1 MTLKKNAKRILLIVL
16 VLVVAAGAGAVWYG
30 LSNRDDQS
38 SPQSSAKT
46 PKPLQVEVQP
56 VRRGEIVQ
64 RLELSGEV
72 VATDSVVIAATKE
85 GPIEY
90 CPWREGDQVKGPS
103 REGET
108 VIPGE
113 RLVEISREV
122 HRAEVQTTEATLTV
136 ARARLADLKAGA
148 RPEEVQK
155 AEANVRRWQA
165 TLAEARRTHE
175 RQEQLIA
182 DDFTSQQSVDQAR
195 ERMEVGEA
203 ELSAAQETLRM
214 LKAGP
219 TATEIAVQ
227 ESAVE
232 EAAARL
238 ALARAHLS
246 ECVVTAPFDG
256 VITAVHVRPGDL
268 ATPRSPLLEMYAPDS
283 LVIRFSVP
291 EAQGSA
297 VRPGLRLQ
305 ATLDALNGR
314 AFDAEITRVYPQLD
328 EAMRTRTVEARLTEP
343 AEIVPHMFA
352 RLKLELRRA
361 DDAVLVPAEAVL
373 AAPTGERYVF
383 VVNQGKA
390 HRQVIEP
397 GIEQERTI
405 QALSGLEPGQR
416 VVVAGQAALRDGQPV
431 RVPGEQPQGGGGAPG
446 GNREATDGSRPDV
459 GVSR

>member
-1 MTLKKNAKRILLIVL
+1 VTLKKNAKRILLIVL
-16 VLVVAAGAGAVWYG
+16 VLVVAAGAGAVWYS
-30 LSNRDDQS
+30 LSNQAAEL
-38 SPQSSAKT
+38 SPENSAKR
-46 PKPLQVEVQP
+46 PRPLQVEVQS
-56 VRRGEIVQ
+56 VQRGEIVQ
-64 RLELSGEV
+64 RLQLSGEV

-90 CPWREGDQVKGPS
+90 CPWRESDQVTGPS
-103 REGET
+103 REGDT

-113 RLVEISREV
+113 RLIEIDREV
-122 HRAEVQTTEATLTV
+122 HRAEVQTAEATLTV

-165 TLAEARRTHE
+165 TLAEARRSHE
-175 RQEQLIA
+175 RQEELIA

-195 ERMEVGEA
+195 ERMEVAQA
-203 ELSAAQETLRM
+203 ELAAAQETLRM

-227 ESAVE
+227 ESAVQ
-232 EAAARL
+232 EAAARR

-246 ECVVTAPFDG
+246 ECVMTAPFDG

-268 ATPRSPLLEMYAPDS
+268 ATPRSPLLEMYEPDS

-291 EAQGSA
+291 EAQASA
-297 VRPGLRLQ
+297 VRPGFRLEV
-305 ATLDALNGR
+305 TLDALNGR

-328 EAMRTRTVEARLTEP
+328 EAMRTRTVEAKLTEP

-373 AAPTGERYVF
+373 TAPTGERYVF

-390 HRQVIEP
+390 HRQIVEL
-397 GIEQERTI
+397 GIEQERTV
-405 QALSGLEPGQR
+405 QVLSGLEPGQH
-416 VVVAGQAALRDGQPV
+416 VVVAGQAALRDGQLV
-431 RVPGEQPQGGGGAPG
+431 RVPGEQPESGGGSLG
-446 GNREATDGSRPDV
+446 GNRQAPGDRRPDA
-459 GVSR
+459 GASR

>member
-1 MTLKKNAKRILLIVL
+1 MA
-16 VLVVAAGAGAVWYG
+16 VLVVAGAGAIWYG
-30 LSNRDDQS
+30 LSNRDSQS
-38 SPQSSAKT
+38 SPQNSGKK
-46 PKPLQVEVQP
+46 PKPLQVKVQP

-90 CPWREGDQVKGPS
+90 CPWREGDEVKGPH
-103 REGET
+103 REGEAVT
-108 VIPGE
+108 PGQK
-113 RLVEISREV
+113 LVEIDREV
-122 HRAEVQTTEATLTV
+122 HRAEARTAEADLDV
-136 ARARLADLKAGA
+136 ARAKLADLKAGA
-148 RPEEVQK
+148 RSEEIDQT
-155 AEANVRRWQA
+155 EASVRRWQA
-165 TLAEARRTHE
+165 TLAEARKSYE
-175 RQEQLIA
+175 RQKQLVA
-182 DDFTSQQSVDQAR
+182 DDFTSEQSVDQAR
-195 ERMEVGEA
+195 ERMEVAEA
-203 ELSAAQETLRM
+203 ELAAAREKLRM

-219 TATEIAVQ
+219 TETEIAVQ
-227 ESAVE
+227 ESAVKQA
-232 EAAARL
+232 EAKLDL
-238 ALARAHLS
+238 AKAHLA

-256 VITAVHVRPGDL
+256 VITAVHVRRGDL

-291 EAQGSA
+291 EAHGSA

-328 EAMRTRTVEARLTEP
+328 EAMRTRTVEAQLTEP

-373 AAPTGERYVF
+373 TAPTGERYVF

-390 HRQVIEP
+390 KRQVVEV
-397 GIEQERTI
+397 GIEEEDTI
-405 QALSGLEPGQR
+405 QVLGGLEPGQR

-431 RVPGEQPQGGGGAPG
+431 RAGGQGSSGTGKSQGGTQSKSEKSPANAG
-446 GNREATDGSRPDV
+446 DDQ
-459 GVSR
+459 

>member
-1 MTLKKNAKRILLIVL
+1 VTLKKNAKRILVIVA
-16 VLVVAAGAGAVWYG
+16 VLVVAGGAGAVWYG
-30 LSNRDDQS
+30 LSNQPAQS
-38 SPQSSAKT
+38 SPEGSSRK
-46 PKPLQVEVQP
+46 PRPLQVEVQP
-56 VRRGEIVQ
+56 VRRGAIVQ

-72 VATDSVVIAATKE
+72 LATDSVVIAATKE

-90 CPWREGDQVKGPS
+90 CPWREGDRVKGPR

-108 VIPGE
+108 VTPGD
-113 RLVEISREV
+113 RLVEIDREV
-122 HRAEVQTTEATLTV
+122 HRAEVLTAEAALAV
-136 ARARLADLKAGA
+136 ARARLADLNAGA

-175 RQEQLIA
+175 RQERLVA
-182 DDFTSQQSVDQAR
+182 DEFTSQQSVDQAR
-195 ERMEVGEA
+195 ERMDVAEA
-203 ELSAAQETLRM
+203 ELASARETLGM

-219 TATEIAVQ
+219 TETEIAVQ
-227 ESAVE
+227 MAAVE

-246 ECVVTAPFDG
+246 ECIVTAPFDG

-314 AFDAEITRVYPQLD
+314 AFDAEITRVYPQVD
-328 EAMRTRTVEARLTEP
+328 V
-343 AEIVPHMFA
+343 VPHMFA

-361 DDAVLVPAEAVL
+361 DDAVLVPAEAL
-373 AAPTGERYVF
+373 LTAPTGENFVF

-390 HRQVIEP
+390 QRRVIEL
-397 GIEQERTI
+397 GIEQEETI
-405 QALSGLEPGQR
+405 QVLSGLEAGQR

-431 RVPGEQPQGGGGAPG
+431 RAGGEQPGGGSRGSA
-446 GNREATDGSRPDV
+446 GSRQAPADARPDA
-459 GVSR
+459 GAGR

>member
-1 MTLKKNAKRILLIVL
+1 MTLKKNAKRILVIVA
-16 VLVVAAGAGAVWYG
+16 VLVVAGGAGAVWYG
-30 LSNRDDQS
+30 LSNQPAQS
-38 SPQSSAKT
+38 SPEGSSRK
-46 PKPLQVEVQP
+46 PRPLQVEVQP
-56 VRRGEIVQ
+56 VRRGAIVQ

-72 VATDSVVIAATKE
+72 LATDSVVIAATKE

-90 CPWREGDQVKGPS
+90 CPWREGDRVKGPR

-108 VIPGE
+108 VTPGD
-113 RLVEISREV
+113 RLVEIDREV
-122 HRAEVQTTEATLTV
+122 HRAEVLTAEAALAV
-136 ARARLADLKAGA
+136 ARARLADLNAGA

-175 RQEQLIA
+175 RQERLVA
-182 DDFTSQQSVDQAR
+182 DEFTSQQSVDQAR
-195 ERMEVGEA
+195 ERMDVAEA
-203 ELSAAQETLRM
+203 ELASARETLGM

-219 TATEIAVQ
+219 TETEIAVQ
-227 ESAVE
+227 MAAVE

-246 ECVVTAPFDG
+246 ECIVTAPFDG

-328 EAMRTRTVEARLTEP
+328 EAMRTRTVEAKLIDTVDV
-343 AEIVPHMFA
+343 VPHMFA

-361 DDAVLVPAEAVL
+361 DDAVLVPAEAL
-373 AAPTGERYVF
+373 LTAPTGENFVF

-390 HRQVIEP
+390 QRRVIEL
-397 GIEQERTI
+397 GIEQEETI
-405 QALSGLEPGQR
+405 QVLSGLEAGQR

-431 RVPGEQPQGGGGAPG
+431 RAGGEQPGGGSRGSA
-446 GNREATDGSRPDV
+446 GSRQAPADARPDA
-459 GVSR
+459 GAGR

>member
-1 MTLKKNAKRILLIVL
+1 MTLKKNVKRILPIMA
-16 VLVVAAGAGAVWYG
+16 VLVVAAGAAAVWFG
-30 LSNRDDQS
+30 LSNQAAQS
-38 SPQSSAKT
+38 SPQNSAKK
-46 PKPLQVEVQP
+46 PRPLQVEVHP
-56 VRRGEIVQ
+56 VQTGEIVQ

-90 CPWREGDQVKGPS
+90 CPWREGDEVKGPR

-108 VIPGE
+108 VAPGE
-113 RLVEISREV
+113 RLIEIDREV
-122 HRAEVQTTEATLTV
+122 HRAEVLTAEATLAV

-155 AEANVRRWQA
+155 AQANVRRWQA
-165 TLAEARRTHE
+165 TLAEARRSHE

-195 ERMEVGEA
+195 ERMEVAQA
-203 ELSAAQETLRM
+203 ELAAAQETLRM

-219 TATEIAVQ
+219 TETEIAVQ
-227 ESAVE
+227 ESAVK

-238 ALARAHLS
+238 ALANAHLS
-246 ECVVTAPFDG
+246 ECVMTAPFDG

-268 ATPRSPLLEMYAPDS
+268 ATPRSPLLEMYAPAS

-291 EAQGSA
+291 EAQASA
-297 VRPGLRLQ
+297 VRPGFRLGV
-305 ATLDALNGR
+305 TLDALNGR

-328 EAMRTRTVEARLTEP
+328 EAMRTRTVEAKLTEP

-373 AAPTGERYVF
+373 TAPTGERYVF
-383 VVNQGKA
+383 VANQGKA
-390 HRQVIEP
+390 HRQVVEV
-397 GIEQERTI
+397 GIEQDKTI
-405 QALSGLEPGQR
+405 QVLSGLQSGQR

-431 RVPGEQPQGGGGAPG
+431 RVPSQQPQGGQKGPG
-446 GNREATDGSRPDV
+446 GNRQTAGGARPDA
-459 GVSR
+459 GAAQ

>member
-1 MTLKKNAKRILLIVL
+1 MKRMLPIMA
-16 VLVVAAGAGAVWYG
+16 VLVVAAGAGVAWYG
-30 LSNRDDQS
+30 LSKQAAQS
-38 SPQSSAKT
+38 SPQNSGKK
-46 PKPLQVEVQP
+46 PRPLQVEVHP
-56 VRRGEIVQ
+56 VQRGEIVQ

-72 VATDSVVIAATKE
+72 VATDAVVIAATKE

-90 CPWREGDQVKGPS
+90 CPWREGDEVKGPH
-103 REGET
+103 REGEAVT
-108 VIPGE
+108 PGQK
-113 RLVEISREV
+113 LVEIDREV
-122 HRAEVQTTEATLTV
+122 HRAEVQTAEATLAV

-148 RPEEVQK
+148 RPEEIQK

-165 TLAEARRTHE
+165 TLAEARRSYE

-195 ERMEVGEA
+195 ERMEVAQA
-203 ELSAAQETLRM
+203 ELAAAQETLRM

-219 TATEIAVQ
+219 TETEIAVQ
-227 ESAVE
+227 ESAVK

-238 ALARAHLS
+238 ALANAHLS
-246 ECVVTAPFDG
+246 ECIVTAPFDG

-297 VRPGLRLQ
+297 VRPGLRLEV
-305 ATLDALNGR
+305 TLDALNGR

-328 EAMRTRTVEARLTEP
+328 EAMRTRTVEAKLTEP

-373 AAPTGERYVF
+373 TAPTGERYVF

-390 HRQVIEP
+390 HRQVVEV
-397 GIEQERTI
+397 GIEQEKTI
-405 QALSGLEPGQR
+405 QVLSGLQPGQR

-431 RVPGEQPQGGGGAPG
+431 RVPGEHPTGGAG
-446 GNREATDGSRPDV
+446 GPSGNQQATSGPRPDAGV
-459 GVSR
+459 GQ

>member
-1 MTLKKNAKRILLIVL
+1 
-16 VLVVAAGAGAVWYG
+16 
-30 LSNRDDQS
+30 
-38 SPQSSAKT
+38 
-46 PKPLQVEVQP
+46 
-56 VRRGEIVQ
+56 
-64 RLELSGEV
+64 
-72 VATDSVVIAATKE
+72 
-85 GPIEY
+85 
-90 CPWREGDQVKGPS
+90 PWREGDQVKGPR

-113 RLVEISREV
+113 RLVEIDREV
-122 HRAEVQTTEATLTV
+122 HRAELQAAEAILAV
-136 ARARLADLKAGA
+136 AQAKLADLKAGA

-165 TLAEARRTHE
+165 TLAEARRSHE

-195 ERMEVGEA
+195 ERMEVAQA
-203 ELSAAQETLRM
+203 ELASARETLRM

-219 TATEIAVQ
+219 TETEIAVQ
-227 ESAVE
+227 ESAVK

-238 ALARAHLS
+238 ALANAHLS
-246 ECVVTAPFDG
+246 ECVMTAPFDG

-291 EAQGSA
+291 EAQAAA
-297 VRPGLRLQ
+297 VRPGFRLEV
-305 ATLDALNGR
+305 TLDALNGP

-328 EAMRTRTVEARLTEP
+328 EAMRTRTVEAKLTES

-361 DDAVLVPAEAVL
+361 DDVVLVSAEAVL
-373 AAPTGERYVF
+373 TAPTGERYVF
-383 VVNQGKA
+383 VVNEGKA
-390 HRQVIEP
+390 HRQVVEV
-397 GIEQERTI
+397 GIEQDKTI
-405 QALSGLEPGQR
+405 QIVSGLEPGHW

-431 RVPGEQPQGGGGAPG
+431 RAGGEQPQGGGGGPG
-446 GNREATDGSRPDV
+446 GNTQATDDPRPDA
-459 GVSR
+459 GASR

>member
-1 MTLKKNAKRILLIVL
+1 MTLKKNSKRILLIVL
-16 VLVVAAGAGAVWYG
+16 VLFVAAGAGGVWYG
-30 LSNRDDQS
+30 LSNGYAQS
-38 SPQSSAKT
+38 SPQNSGKK
-46 PKPLQVEVQP
+46 PRPLQVEVQP

-90 CPWREGDQVKGPS
+90 CPWREGDTVTA
-103 REGET
+103 GEKL
-108 VIPGE
+108 I
-113 RLVEISREV
+113 EIDREV
-122 HRAEVQTTEATLTV
+122 HRAEARTAEADLAV
-136 ARARLADLKAGA
+136 ARAKLADLKAGA
-148 RPEEVQK
+148 RSEEIDK
-155 AEANVRRWQA
+155 AEASVRRWQA
-165 TLAEARRTHE
+165 TLAEARRSHE
-175 RQEQLIA
+175 RQKQLIA
-182 DDFTSQQSVDQAR
+182 DEFTSQQSVDQAR
-195 ERMEVGEA
+195 ERMEVAQA
-203 ELSAAQETLRM
+203 ELAAAQETLRM

-219 TATEIAVQ
+219 TETEIAVQ
-227 ESAVE
+227 ESAVKQA
-232 EAAARL
+232 EAKLDL
-238 ALARAHLS
+238 AKAHLS

-297 VRPGLRLQ
+297 VRPGLQ
-305 ATLDALNGR
+305 VKATLDALNGQ

-328 EAMRTRTVEARLTEP
+328 EAMRTRTVEAKLTEP

-352 RLKLELRRA
+352 RLKLELQRA
-361 DDAVLVPAEAVL
+361 DEAVLVPAEAVL
-373 AAPTGERYVF
+373 TAPTGERYVF

-405 QALSGLEPGQR
+405 QALSGLEPGQS
-416 VVVAGQAALRDGQPV
+416 VVVAGQPALRDGQPV
-431 RVPGEQPQGGGGAPG
+431 RAGGQGSSGSGKSQGGTQSKSEKSPA
-446 GNREATDGSRPDV
+446 NV
-459 GVSR
+459 GDDQ

>member
-1 MTLKKNAKRILLIVL
+1 MTLKKNPKRILLIVL
-16 VLVVAAGAGAVWYG
+16 VLAVAAGAGAVWYG
-30 LSNRDDQS
+30 LSNQAAQS
-38 SPQSSAKT
+38 SPENSAKK

-56 VRRGEIVQ
+56 VQRGEIVE

-85 GPIEY
+85 GPIKY
-90 CPWREGDQVKGPS
+90 CPWREGDQVKGPR

-113 RLVEISREV
+113 RLVEIDREV
-122 HRAEVQTTEATLTV
+122 HRAELQAAEAILAV
-136 ARARLADLKAGA
+136 AQAKLADLKAGA

-155 AEANVRRWQA
+155 AQANVRRWQA
-165 TLAEARRTHE
+165 TLAEARRSHE

-195 ERMEVGEA
+195 ERMDVAEA
-203 ELSAAQETLRM
+203 ELASARETLGM

-219 TATEIAVQ
+219 TETEIAVQ

-246 ECVVTAPFDG
+246 ECIVTATFDG

-291 EAQGSA
+291 EAQAAA
-297 VRPGLRLQ
+297 VRPGFRLEV
-305 ATLDALNGR
+305 TLDALNGR

-328 EAMRTRTVEARLTEP
+328 EAMRTRTVEAKLIETVDV
-343 AEIVPHMFA
+343 VPHMFA

-361 DDAVLVPAEAVL
+361 DDAVLVPAESVL
-373 AAPTGERYVF
+373 TAPTGERYAF

-390 HRQVIEP
+390 HRQVVEV
-397 GIEQERTI
+397 GIEQDKTI

-446 GNREATDGSRPDV
+446 GNRQATDGPRPDA
-459 GVSR
+459 GASR